1 MSCPLTNP
9 PIPETSLLHSR
20 HVYCTAQKQIA
31 RDKKTIEAEP
41 GKTPAL
47 SLSLSLKAGPGMAKI
62 VLSAVVIVVSRHCIV
77 LERQR

>member
-9 PIPETSLLHSR
+9 PIPETSPLHSH
-20 HVYCTAQKQIA
+20 HVYCTAQKKIA
-31 RDKKTIEAEP
+31 RDKNTIEAEP

-47 SLSLSLKAGPGMAKI
+47 SLSLKAGPGRAKI